1 LEKILFNMH
10 YSTRKWLVTKF
21 SSIILIPLM
30 FWFIV
35 NLASIYDESYIE
47 IVSFF
52 SKTSSKVLYSLFLI
66 ASFSFFSLT
75 ISEVFEDY
83 IKNEKIKNVATKMLY
98 VLAIVIPLITILSIF
113 SLN

>member
-1 LEKILFNMH
+1 MH
-10 YSTRKWLVTKF
+10 HSTKKWLAIKF

-30 FWFIV
+30 FWFII
-35 NLASIYDESYIE
+35 NLTSIYDENYSE
-47 IVSFF
+47 IVNFF
-52 SKTSSKVLYSLFLI
+52 SKTSSKALYSLFLI
-66 ASFSFFSLT
+66 AAFSFFSLT

-98 VLAIVIPLITILSIF
+98 VFAIVIPLTTILSIL

>member
-1 LEKILFNMH
+1 MH
-10 YSTRKWLVTKF
+10 HSTKKWLVIKF

-35 NLASIYDESYIE
+35 NLVSIYDESYAE
-47 IVSFF
+47 IVNFF
-52 SKTSSKVLYSLFLI
+52 SKTSSKALYSLFLI
-66 ASFSFFSLT
+66 AAFSFFSLT

-83 IKNEKIKNVATKMLY
+83 INNEKIKNVATKMLY
-98 VLAIVIPLITILSIF
+98 VFAIVMPLITISSIL